1 MNILKK
7 LCSLFAVFVL
17 TMSTVSCSNDDDE
30 IVVTE
35 PGLTPSQV
43 LASTPWETTDSKNQ
57 NGQSVPLT
65 DPNVANFVGFA
76 YFKANGTFTM
86 YNLDDSPKM
95 HGDWSVSADGSTRTI
110 VAKDNNG
117 NVLFTRVVKIT
128 VLTKQE
134 FTYRIYPDANDTS
147 VYYDIIH
154 TPTNHPEP

>member
-7 LCSLFAVFVL
+7 LCSLLAVFVL
-17 TMSTVSCSNDDDE
+17 TMSIVSCSNDDDE

-35 PGLTPSQV
+35 PGFTPSQV
-43 LASTPWETTDSKNQ
+43 LSSTPWETTDSKNQ
-57 NGQSVPLT
+57 NGESVPLN
-65 DPNVANFVGFA
+65 DPDVANFVGFA

-95 HGDWSVSADGSTRTI
+95 HGDWSVSADGTTRTI